1 MKKIDFMEERRSFA
15 AELIPPGRIPD
26 ALLSGTLE
34 HLPIP
39 GLCILI
45 NPTNYT
51 NYTPL
56 GIKKKTVSCEF
67 KQPVASNRS
76 PRLAPLWSS
85 EMELILVFLL

>member
-51 NYTPL
+51 NYTPP
-56 GIKKKTVSCEF
+56 GIQKKKQWAVNSDN
-67 KQPVASNRS
+67 QWHPIGLLGWLRS
-76 PRLAPLWSS
+76 GHPKWN
-85 EMELILVFLL
+85 